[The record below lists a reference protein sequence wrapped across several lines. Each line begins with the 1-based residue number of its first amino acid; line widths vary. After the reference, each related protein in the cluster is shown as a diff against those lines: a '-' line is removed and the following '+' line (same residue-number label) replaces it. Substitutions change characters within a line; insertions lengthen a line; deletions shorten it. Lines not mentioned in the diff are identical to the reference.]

1 MKRAYKN
8 VAKIRKSIVKYMQK
22 QQNIAHKSDF
32 N

>member
-8 VAKIRKSIVKYMQK
+8 VAKIRKPIVKYMQK
-22 QQNIAHKSDF
+22 QQNIAYKNVF